1 MKRHNIMRLL
11 TISALAILVGGCT
24 QTISQNSGQK
34 YYVDKDAS
42 INKINAFYK
51 QYTTSN
57 KKEKAIAVAM
67 DKEGKYVLGYAHDAA
82 SAQSAKKIALSR
94 CEQARTKTNVTID
107 APCKLYAA
115 DNQIVAPLK

>member
-1 MKRHNIMRLL
+1 MKKHNKMLL
-11 TISALAILVGGCT
+11 LAIGSLAMFAGGCT
-24 QTISQNSGQK
+24 QAISQNSEQK
-34 YYVDKDAS
+34 YYVDKNES

-51 QYTTSN
+51 QYATSN